1 MEARAAWRAVMAF
14 DFTSTATKGISEA
27 RGKVA
32 NSMTTPLSP
41 STPSIQNTA
50 STQFADG
57 RRGRHR
63 CSHPSS
69 GFDHRAELA
78 PGRVGGH
85 IGALEMSVNECMQDL
100 RLFWVPLLVSSYM
113 MHFIIFMLGF
123 KAGLRAQLFFCRAGV
138 ARCPGLSCSIGP
150 YESRPLW
157 CSGNAHE

>member
-1 MEARAAWRAVMAF
+1 MAF
-14 DFTSTATKGISEA
+14 DFTSTATTGISEA

-32 NSMTTPLSP
+32 NSTTTPLSP

-50 STQFADG
+50 STLFADG

-100 RLFWVPLLVSSYM
+100 QAFLGPITSIFLYDAFYHFHAWIQSWAARPAFFLSRGGRALPSAELFHRALRVAAALV
-113 MHFIIFMLGF
+113 
-123 KAGLRAQLFFCRAGV
+123 
-138 ARCPGLSCSIGP
+138 
-150 YESRPLW
+150 LW
-157 CSGNAHE
+157 KCA